1 MKKLINIKYIAV
13 SLAAFFAIWWLITIV
28 TGVNPTLFPN
38 PGRVWLAF
46 TELWTKGLAG
56 SSSGVPLIIHILT
69 SLKRFAIGYAFAIVA
84 GVGLGLFLGRHKSA
98 FLYANPVIQILR
110 PIAPVAWLPFLVLI
124 VGIGDV
130 PAQIIIFIAGFF
142 PILLTTISAAEGVEP
157 VYLKVAENFGISRS
171 AATFKIV
178 FPSIFPQIMVALR
191 LAVGTCWIFL
201 VSGEMVG
208 SQSGLG
214 FLVMDCKNAIRAD
227 ALLATMLT
235 IGVIGFGLDFAIR
248 SAERAIA
255 RQWGVGKPGSE

>member
-13 SLAAFFAIWWLITIV
+13 SLAAFFAIWWLITVV
-28 TGVNPTLFPN
+28 TGVNPALFPA
-38 PGRVWLAF
+38 PGRVWSAF
-46 TELWTKGLAG
+46 TQLCTKGLPG
-56 SSSGVPLIIHILT
+56 SSSGVLLHIHILT
-69 SLKRFAIGYAFAIVA
+69 SLRRFAIGYAFSIVA
-84 GVGLGLFLGRHKSA
+84 GVGLGLFLGRHRSA

-142 PILLTTISAAEGVEP
+142 PILLSTASAAENVEP
-157 VYLKVAENFGISRS
+157 VYLKVAENFGISKAR
-171 AATFKIV
+171 ATFKIV
-178 FPSIFPQIMVALR
+178 FPAIFPQIMGALR
-191 LAVGTCWIFL
+191 LALGTCWIFL

-208 SQSGLG
+208 AQSGLG

-235 IGVIGFGLDFAIR
+235 IGVIGFGLDFLIR
-248 SAERAIA
+248 LIERKV
-255 RQWGVGKPGSE
+255 VGA